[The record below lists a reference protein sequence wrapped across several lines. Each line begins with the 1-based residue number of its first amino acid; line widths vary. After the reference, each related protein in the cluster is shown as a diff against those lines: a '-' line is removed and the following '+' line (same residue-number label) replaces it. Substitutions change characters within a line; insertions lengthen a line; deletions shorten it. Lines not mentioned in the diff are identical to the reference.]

1 MGMSLPSAKLLLFDI
16 DGTLLL
22 SKGGALRAMTR
33 AARGLFG
40 AGFSL
45 EEVDRN
51 GQLDPKIIGMAL
63 DLNGVTATAAE
74 LEAFREA
81 YAGEL
86 EAELDTMRVLPGA
99 VELLA
104 RLRATDGVVL
114 GLVTGNY
121 GEVARMKLP
130 AVGIDPG
137 WFVAN
142 GFGDEAPARGELV
155 RLAMDRAAAFVGR
168 PMGGGDTI
176 VIGDTPRDVGCAR
189 ANGCACLA
197 VATGNF
203 AREDLEAAG
212 ADVVV
217 ADLTDPGPLWAML
230 GGGS

>member
-1 MGMSLPSAKLLLFDI
+1 LFDI

-40 AGFSL
+40 AEFSL

-63 DLNGVTATAAE
+63 DLNGVRATPAE
-74 LEAFREA
+74 LDAFRDA
-81 YAGEL
+81 YVGEL
-86 EAELDTMRVLPGA
+86 EAELDTMHVLPGA

-104 RLRATDGVVL
+104 KLRVIEGVVL

-121 GEVARMKLP
+121 AEVARMKLP
-130 AVGIDPG
+130 VVGIDPG

-142 GFGDEAPARGELV
+142 GFGDEAPTRGELV
-155 RLAMDRAAAFVGR
+155 RLAMDRAASFAGR
-168 PMGGGDTI
+168 PMAGGDVI
-176 VIGDTPRDVGCAR
+176 VIGDTPRDVACAR
-189 ANGCACLA
+189 ANDCACLA

-203 AREDLEAAG
+203 AMDELEAAG
-212 ADVVV
+212 ADTVM
-217 ADLTDPGPLWAML
+217 ANLTDPAPLWAML
-230 GGGS
+230 GEAN